1 MEEQATIKRLNEA
14 LIRAEGEVSIW
25 KERYFRQMKLT
36 LDAIDELDPSKR
48 SWFLDRMPE
57 IEEAERYRRSLQIVL
72 NQNDQMAKRLRELEP
87 ECKVVS
93 ASDAWAMKSAGT
105 ETETA

>member
-1 MEEQATIKRLNEA
+1 MEELDTIERLNEA
-14 LIRAEGEVSIW
+14 LIRAKGEASIW

-36 LDAIDELDPSKR
+36 LDVIDELDFSKR

-57 IEEAERYRRSLQIVL
+57 TEEAERYRRSLQIVL

-87 ECKVVS
+87 ECKVIS
-93 ASDAWAMKSAGT
+93 ASDAWAMKSAST